1 MTISFVCAIN
11 LKPGMYI
18 LRRIT
23 DYSFVEEKIKLI
35 EMGPV
40 GSDIFITLEGMDGY
54 SIKAQENHIFQVTN

>member
-11 LKPGMYI
+11 LTPGMYI

-23 DYSFVEEKIKLI
+23 DYSFVQEKIKLI
-35 EMGPV
+35 EPV

>member
-1 MTISFVCAIN
+1 MTISFVCAVN

-35 EMGPV
+35 EMEPV
-40 GSDIFITLEGMDGY
+40 SSDIFITLEGMDGY